1 MSPDAGPGPRPAGA
15 VVARTPDERFA
26 GLVGYPFDPHYATVR
41 ARGVDPLRMHY
52 VDTGPRGGPVVL
64 LLHGQPTWSYLYRTM
79 ITALESAG
87 FRVVAPDN
95 VGFGRSDK
103 PTNPTAYTF
112 HRHVEW
118 TTSFVDGLD
127 LEHITLVVQDWGG
140 PIGLSTLAAAPERFD
155 RVVASNTVLHTS
167 DPSLA
172 GMLTWA
178 NHGTGDGRVVLE
190 ESLLDYV
197 AYCQRAPELLP
208 STFVYATSG
217 PLRAEVL
224 AAYDAP
230 YPDQTYTAGLRQMTG
245 LIPLTRNDPGAA
257 IGRATMAVLERW
269 DRPFLTAYSDG
280 DPATRGWEAVFQARV
295 PGAAGRDHR
304 IIEGAGHFVQEE
316 KGDELASIVAEF
328 VASCGTVP

>member
-1 MSPDAGPGPRPAGA
+1 M
-15 VVARTPDERFA
+15 ARTPEARFA
-26 GLVGYPFDPHYATVR
+26 GLPDYPFAPHYASVR
-41 ARGVDPLRMHY
+41 AAGVEPLRMHY
-52 VDTGPRGGPVVL
+52 VDAGPPGGPVVL
-64 LLHGQPTWSYLYRTM
+64 LLHGQPTWSYLYRSV
-79 ITALESAG
+79 IVVLASAG
-87 FRVVAPDN
+87 FRVLAPDN
-95 VGFGRSDK
+95 IGFGRSDK
-103 PTNPTAYTF
+103 PTRPTDYTF
-112 HRHVEW
+112 SRHVQW
-118 TTSFVDGLD
+118 TTGFVEGLD
-127 LEHITLVVQDWGG
+127 LRHVTLVVQDWGG

-208 STFVYATSG
+208 STFVHTTSG
-217 PLRAEVL
+217 ALSAEVL

-257 IGRATMAVLERW
+257 MGRATMEVLERW

-280 DPATRGWEAVFQARV
+280 DPATRGWETVFQRRV
-295 PGAAGRDHR
+295 PGAAGQDHR
-304 IIEGAGHFVQEE
+304 IIEGAGHFVPEE
-316 KGDELASIVAEF
+316 KGEELASIIAAF
-328 VASCGTVP
+328 VTSCGVDP